1 MICRLESDHSG
12 QGDSYNDG
20 IRRVRPMT
28 SWREPGAPHA
38 GVSYPGEEWIP
49 LGRRG
54 VTPEQARKADA
65 LIRELQHRSKEEK
78 ARKASRKRHGQKK
91 RTGRK
96 TR

>member
-1 MICRLESDHSG
+1 MICRPESDHSG

-38 GVSYPGEEWIP
+38 GVSYPGEVWIP

-65 LIRELQHRSKEEK
+65 LIWVTLFGIVILLRLSQWAK
-78 ARKASRKRHGQKK
+78 ADPLI
-91 RTGRK
+91 
-96 TR
+96 

>member
-1 MICRLESDHSG
+1 
-12 QGDSYNDG
+12 
-20 IRRVRPMT
+20 MT

-65 LIRELQHRSKEEK
+65 LIREFQRRSKEEK
-78 ARKASRKRHGQKK
+78 QRRANKRRHSKK
-91 RTGRK
+91 RTTHRK